1 MNSLRTSI
9 FLIAIGFFFSQITFG
24 QTTSNQ
30 AAEIL
35 ETSQQKLESIQDF
48 SANVSYVIAN
58 PKMPK
63 AIPKTGTVKYKDG
76 KYALALTDQE
86 IYCDLKSMWIY
97 LKNDAEV
104 EVLDYDAE
112 EGQTVESIFSLYKAN
127 TQAKLIGPELVKG
140 RKCHKIFLTNQDES
154 LDYNEA
160 NVWIDTETMLLTKA
174 ELIDRKQ
181 TTTTFEFFNIKTD
194 SGLSNA
200 DFQLAKSQV
209 PADVLWFD
217 DRE

>member
-1 MNSLRTSI
+1 MTAIRNCGLLI
-9 FLIAIGFFFSQITFG
+9 VLCFFLTQITFG
-24 QTTSNQ
+24 QTASSQ
-30 AAEIL
+30 ASEIL

-48 SANVSYVIAN
+48 SANVSYFIAN
-58 PKMPK
+58 PNMPK

-86 IYCDLKSMWIY
+86 IYCDLTSMWIY
-97 LKNDAEV
+97 LKNDGEV

-127 TQAKLIGPELVKG
+127 TQAKLVGTELVKG

-160 NVWIDTETMLLTKA
+160 NVWIDTETMLLAKA

-194 SGLSNA
+194 LGLSDA
-200 DFQLAKSQV
+200 DFQLTKSQV
-209 PADVLWFD
+209 PNNVIWFD

>member
-1 MNSLRTSI
+1 MNTIRNCGLLLSLC
-9 FLIAIGFFFSQITFG
+9 FLLAHPIFG
-24 QTTSNQ
+24 QPASNQ
-30 AAEIL
+30 ASKIL
-35 ETSQQKLESIQDF
+35 EASQQKLESIQDF

-58 PKMPK
+58 PNMPK

-76 KYALALTDQE
+76 KYALVLTDQA

-97 LKNDAEV
+97 LKNDGEV

-127 TQAKLIGPELVKG
+127 TQAKLLGTEVVKG

-160 NVWIDTETMLLTKA
+160 NVWIDLETMLLTKA

-181 TTTTFEFFNIKTD
+181 TTTTFEFLNIKTD
-194 SGLSNA
+194 IGLTNT
-200 DFQLAKSQV
+200 DFQLSKSQV
-209 PADVLWFD
+209 PSDVVWFD

>member
-1 MNSLRTSI
+1 MNSIRNCGVLI
-9 FLIAIGFFFSQITFG
+9 ILCFLLSHFTFG
-24 QTTSNQ
+24 QTASSQ
-30 AAEIL
+30 ASELL
-35 ETSQQKLESIQDF
+35 ETSQQKLEAVQDF

-58 PKMPK
+58 PNMPK

-86 IYCDLKSMWIY
+86 IYCDLTSMWIY
-97 LKNDAEV
+97 LKNDREV

-127 TQAKLIGPELVKG
+127 TQAKLVGAELVKG

-194 SGLSNA
+194 VGLSNA
-200 DFQLAKSQV
+200 DFQLTKSQV
-209 PADVLWFD
+209 PTDVTWFD